1 MVPVHSTAVISAG
14 AKVAV
19 SVEIGPYCVVGEG
32 VELGEGCVLRH
43 QVSLEGPSRFGARNI
58 FHPFCSIGGRS
69 QDLKYKGEPT
79 YLEVGDDNHFR
90 EYVTVNRGTGPGEK
104 TVIGH
109 RNHFLAYAH
118 VAHNC
123 VVGNDCI
130 FSNNGTLAGH
140 VAVGDFAVVGG
151 LSAVHQFCRIGRH
164 AMIGGCT
171 KIVQDV
177 LPYMVADGNPAV
189 TRAVNL
195 TGLQR
200 KGFSEESMRALKEAL
215 KVLLNPKYNLSQAR
229 EYLEEKG
236 AKTEEVKELI
246 EFLQASE
253 RGVVLR

>member
-1 MVPVHSTAVISAG
+1 MVHPK
-14 AKVAV
+14 AKVPS
-19 SVEIGPYCVVGEG
+19 SVEIGPHCVVGEG

-43 QVSLEGPSRFGARNI
+43 HVNLEGPSWFGKKNI
-58 FHPFCSIGGRS
+58 FHPFCSIGGKT

-79 YLEVGDDNHFR
+79 YLEVGDENNFR
-90 EYVTVNRGTGPGEK
+90 EFVTVNRGTGPEEK
-104 TVIGH
+104 TLIGS

-118 VAHNC
+118 IAHNC

-140 VAVGDFAVVGG
+140 VIVGDFVVVGG

-171 KIVQDV
+171 KVVQDV
-177 LPYMVADGNPAV
+177 LPYMIADGNPAV

-200 KGFSEESMRALKEAL
+200 KGFSEEAIRGLKDALKA
-215 KVLLNPKYNLSQAR
+215 LLNPKYNLSQAR
-229 EYLEEKG
+229 EYLIEKG
-236 AKTEEVKELI
+236 AKTDEVKELI
-246 EFLQASE
+246 EFLKTSE

>member
-1 MVPVHSTAVISAG
+1 MAVHSTSVVHPK
-14 AKVAV
+14 AKVAS
-19 SVEIGPYCVVGEG
+19 SVEVGPYCVVGEG
-32 VELGEGCVLRH
+32 VELGDGCVLRH
-43 QVSLEGPSRFGARNI
+43 HVNLEGPSRFGKKNI
-58 FHPFCSIGGRS
+58 FHPFCSIGGKT

-79 YLEVGDDNHFR
+79 YLEVGDENDFR
-90 EYVTVNRGTGPGEK
+90 EFVTVNRGTSPEEK
-104 TVIGH
+104 TIIGS

-118 VAHNC
+118 IAHNC

-140 VAVGDFAVVGG
+140 VTVGDFAVIGG
-151 LSAVHQFCRIGRH
+151 LSAVHQFCRVGRH

-171 KIVQDV
+171 KVVQDV
-177 LPYMVADGNPAV
+177 LPYMIADGNPAV

-200 KGFSEESMRALKEAL
+200 KGFSEESVRGLKDAL

-229 EYLEEKG
+229 EYLGEKG

-246 EFLQASE
+246 EFLKTSE

>member
-1 MVPVHSTAVISAG
+1 MPVHSSSVVHPK
-14 AKVAV
+14 AKVPSSAV
-19 SVEIGPYCVVGEG
+19 IGPYCVVGEG
-32 VELGEGCVLRH
+32 VELGEDCVLQYH
-43 QVSLEGPSRFGARNI
+43 VNLEGPSRFGKKNV
-58 FHPFCSIGGRS
+58 FHPFCSIGGKT

-79 YLEVGDDNHFR
+79 YLEVGDENNFR
-90 EYVTVNRGTGPGEK
+90 EFVTVNRGTGPEEK
-104 TVIGH
+104 TLIGS

-118 VAHNC
+118 IAHNC

-140 VAVGDFAVVGG
+140 VIVGDFAVVGG

-171 KIVQDV
+171 KVVQDV
-177 LPYMVADGNPAV
+177 LPYMIADGNPAV

-200 KGFSEESMRALKEAL
+200 KGFSEEAIRSLKDAL

-229 EYLEEKG
+229 EYLIEKG
-236 AKTEEVKELI
+236 AKTNEVKELI
-246 EFLQASE
+246 EFLKASE

>member
-1 MVPVHSTAVISAG
+1 MAVHSTTVVHASVKVGAG
-14 AKVAV
+14 
-19 SVEIGPYCVVGEG
+19 VEIGPYCVVGEG

-43 QVSLEGPSRFGARNI
+43 HVNLEGPSRFGKKNV
-58 FHPFCSIGGRS
+58 FHPFCSIGGKT
-69 QDLKYKGEPT
+69 QDLKYRGEPT
-79 YLEVGDDNHFR
+79 YLEVGDENDFR
-90 EYVTVNRGTGPGEK
+90 EFVTVNRGTGPKEK
-104 TVIGH
+104 TVIGS

-118 VAHNC
+118 IAHNC

-140 VAVGDFAVVGG
+140 VVVGDFAVVGG

-171 KIVQDV
+171 KVVQDV
-177 LPYMVADGNPAV
+177 LPYMIADGNPAV

-200 KGFSEESMRALKEAL
+200 KNFAEDSIRGLKDAL

-229 EYLEEKG
+229 EYLSEKG
-236 AKTEEVKELI
+236 APTAEVKELI
-246 EFLQASE
+246 EFLQTSE

>member
-1 MVPVHSTAVISAG
+1 VPVHSTSVVHPK
-14 AKVAV
+14 AKVSSSA
-19 SVEIGPYCVVGEG
+19 EIGPDCIVGEG

-43 QVSLEGPSRFGARNI
+43 HVNLEGPSRFGKKNV
-58 FHPFCSIGGRS
+58 FHPFCSIGGKT

-79 YLEVGDDNHFR
+79 YLEVGDENNFR
-90 EYVTVNRGTGPGEK
+90 EFVTVNRGTGPEEK
-104 TVIGH
+104 TLIGS

-118 VAHNC
+118 IAHNC

-140 VAVGDFAVVGG
+140 VIVGDFAVVGG

-171 KIVQDV
+171 KVVQDV
-177 LPYMVADGNPAV
+177 LPYMIADGNPAV

-200 KGFSEESMRALKEAL
+200 KGFSEEAIRGLKDAL

-229 EYLEEKG
+229 EYLIEKG
-236 AKTEEVKELI
+236 AKTDEVKELI
-246 EFLQASE
+246 EFLKTSE

>member
-1 MVPVHSTAVISAG
+1 MPVHSTSVVHPK
-14 AKVAV
+14 AKV
-19 SVEIGPYCVVGEG
+19 SSFVEIGPYCVVGEG

-43 QVSLEGPSRFGARNI
+43 HVNLEGPSQFGKKNV
-58 FHPFCSIGGRS
+58 FHPFCSIGGKT

-79 YLEVGDDNHFR
+79 YLEAGDENNFR
-90 EYVTVNRGTGPGEK
+90 EFVTVNRGTGPEEK
-104 TVIGH
+104 TLIGS

-118 VAHNC
+118 IAHNC

-140 VAVGDFAVVGG
+140 VIVGDFAVVGG

-171 KIVQDV
+171 KVVQDV
-177 LPYMVADGNPAV
+177 LPYMIADGNPAV

-200 KGFSEESMRALKEAL
+200 KGFSEEAIRGLKDAL

-229 EYLEEKG
+229 EYLIEKG
-236 AKTEEVKELI
+236 AKTDEVKELI
-246 EFLQASE
+246 EFLKTSE

>member
-1 MVPVHSTAVISAG
+1 MAVHSTALVHAK
-14 AKVAV
+14 AKVAP
-19 SVEIGPYCVVGEG
+19 SVEVGPYCVVGEG

-43 QVSLEGPSRFGARNI
+43 HVNLEGPSRFGKKNT
-58 FHPFCSIGGRS
+58 FHPFCSIGGKT

-79 YLEVGDDNHFR
+79 YLEVGDENDFR
-90 EYVTVNRGTGPGEK
+90 EFVTVNRGTSPEEK
-104 TVIGH
+104 TIIGS

-118 VAHNC
+118 VAHTC

-140 VAVGDFAVVGG
+140 VTVGDFAVIGG
-151 LSAVHQFCRIGRH
+151 LSAVHQFCRVGRH

-171 KIVQDV
+171 KVVQDV
-177 LPYMVADGNPAV
+177 LPYMIADGNPAV

-200 KGFSEESMRALKEAL
+200 KGFSEDSIRGLKDAL
-215 KVLLNPKYNLSQAR
+215 KVLLNPKYNLSQSR
-229 EYLEEKG
+229 ECLVENG

-246 EFLQASE
+246 EFLKTSE

>member
-1 MVPVHSTAVISAG
+1 MAVHSSSVVHAK
-14 AKVAV
+14 AKVAA
-19 SVEIGPYCVVGEG
+19 SVEIGPFCVVGAG
-32 VELGEGCVLRH
+32 VELGDGCVLRSH
-43 QVSLEGPSRFGARNI
+43 VNLEGPSTFGSRNI
-58 FHPFCSIGGRS
+58 FHPFCSIGGRT
-69 QDLKYKGEPT
+69 QDLKYTAEPT
-79 YLEVGDDNHFR
+79 LLQVGDENNFR
-90 EYVTVNRGTGPGEK
+90 EFVTVNRGTSPGEK
-104 TVIGH
+104 TVIGS

-118 VAHNC
+118 IAHNC

-140 VAVGDFAVVGG
+140 VVVGDFAVVGG

-171 KIVQDV
+171 KVVQDV
-177 LPYMVADGNPAV
+177 LPYMIADGNPAV

-200 KGFSEESMRALKEAL
+200 KGFSEDAIRGLKEAL

-229 EYLEEKG
+229 DYLVEKG

-246 EFLQASE
+246 EFLKVSE